1 MAGLPRL
8 GRPLSLV
15 AQTERLLREGI
26 LAGRFEG
33 GRLPSAVELAGQLG
47 VSRETVR
54 KAEEI
59 LEREGLLAKYR
70 RKGTLL
76 KPPAMALAPA
86 RRSTRI
92 AYLQTQYPA
101 AQGGLEE
108 ADSGVNA
115 RMLQGAASA
124 GVELVVRHAPHT
136 EIEAALR
143 SLADGGGLRGIV
155 FASCGEAKQV
165 RQAVAL
171 GLPTVLLDHDL
182 HLPAVSSVREDSAQ
196 GGELAVRW
204 LARLG
209 HARIAIAHW
218 RLADLNPWRLEGYRR
233 GLRALG
239 LPRRR
244 AWELFAEISERGA
257 AKVVDAL
264 LALSP
269 RPTALLCFNN
279 RLAWRVVDLL
289 RRRGV
294 GVPEEL
300 SVLGGGG
307 ERIPGI
313 AGLHADFAG
322 MGRQAVQLLLRARP
336 GRAPQHLLFPY
347 TVRPGAS
354 SGRRFLP

>member
-1 MAGLPRL
+1 MARLPRL
-8 GRPLSLV
+8 DRPLSLV
-15 AQTERLLREGI
+15 ARTERLLREAIRG
-26 LAGRFEG
+26 GRFPD

-59 LEREGLLAKYR
+59 LEREGLLEKYR

-76 KPPAMALAPA
+76 RPPPMTLAPA
-86 RRSTRI
+86 PRSRRI
-92 AYLQTQYPA
+92 AYLQTDYPS
-101 AQGGLEE
+101 EE
-108 ADSGVNA
+108 ADGGANA
-115 RMLQGAASA
+115 LMLQGAASA
-124 GVELVVRHAPHT
+124 GAELVVRHAPHT

-143 SLADGGGLRGIV
+143 SLAGGGRLRGII
-155 FASCGEAKQV
+155 FASCGEEKQV

-196 GGELAVRW
+196 GGELAVRH
-204 LARLG
+204 LAQLG
-209 HARIAIAHW
+209 HERIACAHW
-218 RLADLNPWRLEGYRR
+218 RLADLNPWRLEGYRK

-257 AKVVDAL
+257 RKVVDAL

-279 RLAWRVVDLL
+279 RLAAWGIDAL
-289 RRRGV
+289 RRRGLR
-294 GVPEEL
+294 VPEDL

-307 ERIPGI
+307 APLPGI
-313 AGLHADFAG
+313 AELHADFAG
-322 MGRQAVQLLLRARP
+322 MGRKAVQLLLRAGPPR
-336 GRAPQHLLFPY
+336 HLLFPY
-347 TVRPGAS
+347 TIRAGAS
-354 SGRRFLP
+354 AGRRVLP